1 MKKIL
6 CILVTITTVLQLS
19 AQKVFNIRTY
29 GAKGDGI
36 TNDAVAIQKAIDACT
51 IAGGGRVLVPGP
63 FNLKSNIDFHVEGG
77 ATVKASA
84 NEKLYTKSAFRTN
97 PGEGSI
103 WIGAENIQNLTISGS
118 GKIDGNGIAF
128 MGDELE
134 DSYVLKPFNVFDPRP
149 HVLTIIG
156 GNNIRIHDV
165 HIGNSA
171 YWTVHLVGCN
181 DVLIAGITLLN
192 SLKVRNSDGIDL
204 DHSKNVRISDCYIES
219 GDDCICIKNR
229 REF

>member
-51 IAGGGRVLVPGP
+51 IAGGGRVLVPAPFTFIAGP

-77 ATVKASA
+77 AMVKASA

-103 WIGAENIQNLTISGS
+103 WIGADRYRYDGKTLTEL
-118 GKIDGNGIAF
+118 KIYRT
-128 MGDELE
+128 
-134 DSYVLKPFNVFDPRP
+134 SP
-149 HVLTIIG
+149 
-156 GNNIRIHDV
+156 
-165 HIGNSA
+165 SA
-171 YWTVHLVGCN
+171 AVEKLMETAL
-181 DVLIAGITLLN
+181 
-192 SLKVRNSDGIDL
+192 
-204 DHSKNVRISDCYIES
+204 HSWAMNWKILMC
-219 GDDCICIKNR
+219 
-229 REF
+229 